1 MLVIHQLCCICI
13 AYIVRCACTKQC
25 ETHCVLPQCW
35 NDIEMRE
42 HRRCT
47 FVLYINIIL
56 LIYIFYLD
64 LGVFL
69 VRSMRIARS
78 FASIRCVTKLIEFIT
93 DTIGLGRIWRPMHSI
108 NVGDAHCAHTAKQY
122 NKKTGPNNKQ
132 KKTTKHT
139 AAVATNTIDQP
150 HYYKHTPK
158 RNMAG
163 LALYGGIARW

>member
-1 MLVIHQLCCICI
+1 M
-13 AYIVRCACTKQC
+13 
-25 ETHCVLPQCW
+25 
-35 NDIEMRE
+35 
-42 HRRCT
+42 RRCT

-163 LALYGGIARW
+163 LALYGGIAR